1 MAGSGLLELIEKLQL
16 ALERPQCRQNEEVQC
31 HMRLKSRHWQD
42 HAMLS
47 AKLTLVIAVNRYPN
61 SLHLRFICLQVNMLD
76 GSPNG
81 LTTQAFSSFK
91 RLRVAASCL
100 LERLATQHQSDSI

>member
-1 MAGSGLLELIEKLQL
+1 
-16 ALERPQCRQNEEVQC
+16 
-31 HMRLKSRHWQD
+31 MRLKSRHWQD

-61 SLHLRFICLQVNMLD
+61 SLHLRVICLQVNMLD

-81 LTTQAFSSFK
+81 LTTQAFSCFK

-100 LERLATQHQSDSI
+100 LDRLVTQHQSDSI